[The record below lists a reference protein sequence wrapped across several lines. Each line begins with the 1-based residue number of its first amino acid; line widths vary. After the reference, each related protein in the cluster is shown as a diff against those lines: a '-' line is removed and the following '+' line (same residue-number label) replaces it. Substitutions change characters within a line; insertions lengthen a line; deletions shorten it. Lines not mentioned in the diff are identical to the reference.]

1 MRRLTL
7 ALALLCAGA
16 AGAGATQLPLRI
28 NFQGKLLDPST
39 SLPKNGTFN
48 LTFKIYAAATGGAA
62 LYTETQSNVAVNN
75 GVFSVQIGSIT
86 PLNQELFSGASA
98 YLGITVAPDSEMTPR
113 QYLAM
118 APYSFTA
125 MQLAQT
131 GDIRIN
137 PGVAY
142 STFAATGNLFIAAGV
157 TAGTA
162 TFTGGLT
169 ASSGTF
175 TAAGASQYSLQT
187 SSGIWMSSGT
197 LSANG
202 SGGVAV
208 RYGVSAAT
216 GIFTATGA
224 SQYSLETSSGVKIN
238 AGVLDVNA
246 SGGVDVLF
254 GVKAATFTGDGG
266 DLTNIRVD
274 MDSST
279 ANNTYSVG
287 TTEVVVATASFV
299 PSRVGSRVLV
309 LATAGLNRAANA
321 LSTWTLRLRYSNG
334 SLCTTGSTL
343 VGTFVNQ
350 HTVPNT
356 AGTSNLVTWFK
367 IHVPGQTAGQRIFYC
382 MTEQTSTGT
391 QSADER
397 SIALLE
403 LQP

>member
-1 MRRLTL
+1 MRKLTL
-7 ALALLCAGA
+7 ALALLCCVA
-16 AGAGATQLPLRI
+16 AGAGATQLPLRV

-48 LTFKIYAAATGGAA
+48 MTFKIYPAASGGAA
-62 LYTETQSNVAVNN
+62 SWTETQSNVAVNN
-75 GVFSVQIGSIT
+75 GVFSVQLGALT

-98 YLGITVAPDSEMTPR
+98 YLGITVAPDGEMTPR

-162 TFTGGLT
+162 TITGGLT

-175 TAAGASQYSLQT
+175 TAAGANQYSLQT
-187 SSGIWMSSGT
+187 SSGLLVGGGT

-202 SGGVAV
+202 TGGVAV
-208 RYGVSAAT
+208 QYGLRAAT
-216 GIFTATGA
+216 GAFTASGNG
-224 SQYSLETSSGVKIN
+224 QYSLETSSGIHV
-238 AGVLDVNA
+238 AGGALQADGA
-246 SGGVDVLF
+246 GGVSVRY
-254 GVKAATFTGDGG
+254 GVSASTYTGDGG
-266 DLTNIRVD
+266 DLTNVRVD
-274 MDSST
+274 VDSSS
-279 ANNTYSVG
+279 ANNGFSVG

-299 PSRVGSRVLV
+299 PSRVGSRVLI

-321 LSTWTLRLRYSNG
+321 LSTWTLRIRFSNG
-334 SLCTTGSTL
+334 SLCNTGSAL
-343 VGTFVNQ
+343 ASSFVNQ

-367 IHVPGQTAGQRIFYC
+367 IHSPGQTAGQRVFYC

-397 SIALLE
+397 TMALLE